1 MITLPAELSHALAA
15 LAARHREQDLARAAG
30 RLIARYRQPIHEPVL
45 RSAVDVAA
53 YAATRMPATYAAI
66 TAALTEAAACVPD
79 FQPASQLDIGGGTG
93 AAIWAATTIWP
104 SLRHVTVVE
113 RDPAVI
119 GLGRRLATS
128 ATHPAVKDAT
138 WRRSEIR
145 ADLNTPPADLISL
158 SYVLGELPAAV
169 RDPVVRRLAGRA
181 TTVAVVEP
189 GTPAGHARVLAARD
203 QLIGLGMRVAAPC
216 PHAASC
222 PLAGEDWC
230 HFSARLPRTGLHR
243 RLKSAELGFE
253 DEKFSY
259 VIATSASAIP
269 ATSRV
274 LRHPRTRKGL
284 VTLTLCA
291 DGLREEN
298 VSKRHGDLYRAA
310 RSVAWGDPWL

>member
-1 MITLPAELSHALAA
+1 MST
-15 LAARHREQDLARAAG
+15 ARHRGRARPG
-30 RLIARYRQPIHEPVL
+30 RHRARPP
-45 RSAVDVAA
+45 
-53 YAATRMPATYAAI
+53 T
-66 TAALTEAAACVPD
+66 
-79 FQPASQLDIGGGTG
+79 
-93 AAIWAATTIWP
+93 
-104 SLRHVTVVE
+104 
-113 RDPAVI
+113 
-119 GLGRRLATS
+119 RRLATS
-128 ATHPAVKDAT
+128 ATHPAVKDAM

-222 PLAGEDWC
+222 PLAGEDGC

-310 RSVAWGDPWL
+310 RSVTWGDPWL